1 MTRRNRL
8 GTRIVAASALAV
20 AVPLAGGWAAWA
32 RDDPPAPSSS
42 SSATAA
48 GPASPVAR
56 NAAKSATSAATAALA
71 FTPEREAA
79 ALSFV
84 NRHHPELAAILAKLK
99 GRNLSAYQDAVIDLF
114 RTSEA
119 LADQRVRD
127 PKRQEL
133 ALEAWKAKSR
143 VEVLTA
149 KLADPASRASLAD
162 ELREA
167 LSHQI
172 QVDIRK
178 HQYELDAL
186 RARERKLQD
195 QIHKLERERS
205 QIVEAKVKKLVD
217 RARKKKK

>member
-1 MTRRNRL
+1 MIRFGRAPS
-8 GTRIVAASALAV
+8 RIVALLVGAV
-20 AVPLAGGWAAWA
+20 LVLCVGGWTVQG
-32 RDDPPAPSSS
+32 RDDPAGSATPAPQPP
-42 SSATAA
+42 APRVA
-48 GPASPVAR
+48 GPTSPNV
-56 NAAKSATSAATAALA
+56 KPLA

-84 NRHHPELAAILAKLK
+84 NRHHPELGAILAKLK
-99 GRNLSAYQDAVIDLF
+99 ERNASAYRDAIVDLF
-114 RTSEA
+114 RTCEA
-119 LADQRVRD
+119 LADQRQRD

-149 KLADPASRASLAD
+149 QLADPAGRSSLTED
-162 ELREA
+162 LRQA
-167 LSHQI
+167 LNHQI

-178 HQYELDAL
+178 HQFELDAL

-195 QIHKLERERS
+195 QIQRLERDQT

-217 RARKKKK
+217 RTRKKKK